1 MQGVSKYDF
10 RGYRLLKATVSRVK
24 DKPITSFSLFSQK
37 GVYNE
42 ENKIFELISEISV
55 TFGEEVNVF
64 VFSAGFKINDA
75 EWYEV
80 MAEQT
85 VINEFF
91 AMFMFI
97 NIDKLT
103 IEFNDF
109 VDELVTLGKSKGLE
123 IHVMHE
129 DIFNLMHKI

>member
-1 MQGVSKYDF
+1 MNAVLSVVGKDTVGILASVANKCAEYEANVIDVS
-10 RGYRLLKATVSRVK
+10 
-24 DKPITSFSLFSQK
+24 
-37 GVYNE
+37 
-42 ENKIFELISEISV
+42 
-55 TFGEEVNVF
+55 
-64 VFSAGFKINDA
+64 
-75 EWYEV
+75 
-80 MAEQT
+80 QT
-85 VINEFF
+85 VINEYF

-109 VDELVTLGKSKGLE
+109 VDELVKLGKSKNLE